1 MPALGWGKKVPEAQ
15 LMRVGGWEV
24 KRALKTGQSTPHLY
38 LFPPAALLWKR
49 ALSPLT
55 PPHKKK
61 LIEVS
66 LL

>member
-24 KRALKTGQSTPHLY
+24 RRTLEIGLY
-38 LFPPAALLWKR
+38 FP
-49 ALSPLT
+49 LSPHPKLEKKIL
-55 PPHKKK
+55 PHKKK